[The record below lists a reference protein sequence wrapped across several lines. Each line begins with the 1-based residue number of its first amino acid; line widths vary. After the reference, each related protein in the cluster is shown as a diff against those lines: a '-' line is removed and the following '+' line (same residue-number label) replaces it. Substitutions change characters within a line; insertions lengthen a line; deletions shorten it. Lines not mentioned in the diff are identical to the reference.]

1 LKERELACPEG
12 YDVAD
17 HWMDLLV
24 TDSSLEEEDEYAR
37 SSYFMNAQDSS
48 DSQIRN
54 RKGNVSLSREGI
66 QASRR
71 NTREQLID
79 AWDAQAMAEQI
90 DNASAA
96 FANTAATD
104 LSLPVQKYNTSWT
117 AQYRVLVHRALKNS
131 RSAISTPLYRVYR
144 THTVRDRTANFF
156 FTRTYWVFDRYVSKQ
171 NPWARFIAI
180 ASWLT
185 TCWLCPIQYVW
196 CSSGISNRAKGHP
209 KGSNDWNSSD
219 AGIHLPTI
227 FLPCFT
233 FSLSGTCQCL
243 VPFECL
249 FHGT

>member
-1 LKERELACPEG
+1 MLTNPSCLLLDEPTSGLDSTSAVALVKLLQRLASAEQKTVIMSIHQPSSGMFLSFDNLLLMAEGNVVYYGTPHGSIQYLKERELACPE
-12 YDVAD
+12 DHNVAD

-71 NTREQLID
+71 NTREQWID

-96 FANTAATD
+96 FANTGATD

-156 FTRTYWVFDRYVSKQ
+156 FTRTY
-171 NPWARFIAI
+171 
-180 ASWLT
+180 
-185 TCWLCPIQYVW
+185 
-196 CSSGISNRAKGHP
+196 
-209 KGSNDWNSSD
+209 
-219 AGIHLPTI
+219 
-227 FLPCFT
+227 
-233 FSLSGTCQCL
+233 
-243 VPFECL
+243 
-249 FHGT
+249 